1 MPDDRHY
8 ERAPD
13 AIGLL
18 ALAVVAGVVQ
28 IATGSYPEAVT
39 GLVHGM
45 WPAAWALSLAI
56 AGGVA
61 LLGIA
66 WRAPVTGRLIEL
78 AGRAG
83 VTVTA
88 AAYTAALIVV
98 AEPGD
103 ALVVA
108 FTAALA
114 LASVWRVVQLAWRLR
129 TWLTAVR
136 KATR

>member
-1 MPDDRHY
+1 MTDDRRY

-28 IATGSYPEAVT
+28 IGTGSYPQAVT
-39 GLVHGM
+39 GLVHGI

-61 LLGIA
+61 LVGIA
-66 WRAPVTGRLIEL
+66 WRAPVTGRLLEL

-83 VTVTA
+83 VTITA
-88 AAYTAALIVV
+88 AAYTAAVIVV

-114 LASVWRVVQLAWRLR
+114 LASAWRVVQLARRLR
-129 TWLTAVR
+129 NWLTAIR
-136 KATR
+136 EATR